1 MNMKKKLLVV
11 FTGPMELGGIEKSL
25 IGLLDAIDYEQYSV
39 DLFLYG
45 FMEAFIPRLIKML
58 ISYQRLRNWLILENR

>member
-1 MNMKKKLLVV
+1 MKKKLLVV

-39 DLFLYG
+39 DLFYMASWKPL
-45 FMEAFIPRLIKML
+45 FPD
-58 ISYQRLRNWLILENR
+58 

>member
-25 IGLLDAIDYEQYSV
+25 IGLLDAIAV
-39 DLFLYG
+39 
-45 FMEAFIPRLIKML
+45 
-58 ISYQRLRNWLILENR
+58 SYTHLTLPTTRFV

>member
-1 MNMKKKLLVV
+1 MKKKLLVV

-45 FMEAFIPRLIKML
+45 HHGSLYPRLIKML

>member
-1 MNMKKKLLVV
+1 MKKKLLVV

-45 FMEAFIPRLIKML
+45 HHGSLYSKINKKC
-58 ISYQRLRNWLILENR
+58 

>member
-1 MNMKKKLLVV
+1 MKKKLLVV

-25 IGLLDAIDYEQYSV
+25 IGMNNIVWTSFYM
-39 DLFLYG
+39 G
-45 FMEAFIPRLIKML
+45 IMEAFIPRLIKML